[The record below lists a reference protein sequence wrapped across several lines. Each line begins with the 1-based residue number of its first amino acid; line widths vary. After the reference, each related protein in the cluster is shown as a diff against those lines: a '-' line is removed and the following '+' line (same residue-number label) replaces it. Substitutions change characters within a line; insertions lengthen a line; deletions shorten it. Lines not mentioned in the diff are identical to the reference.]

1 MSKPKY
7 AEKHAVV
14 ESEDYGSMFA
24 KFCESSTIHG
34 TYFWGESRSTLG
46 KSFWVLIV
54 LFGVISAALIINN
67 SFIAWK
73 DNPVITSVT
82 QIPIEQVPFPSVT
95 ICPIG
100 DTRFGFPE
108 FVANTRPTPD
118 GLNTGLAMIKA
129 LSLIH
134 TSRRTRQHQIK
145 GPSFSNSGSTDRPS
159 FENSQTTTQAKA
171 NYPSEPDTFPGDKN
185 PNEIRWNDE
194 AADGGGGFRDD
205 FQGDWEEDC
214 FIIYCQARRGNL
226 TYTTHGSGRA
236 DSVSVNEPQASAH
249 NCTLINEFETL
260 LNSIRL
266 GPTSEYSDNDD
277 SYGASGNRSTRERG
291 EANYGQKIVQMIY
304 ERLGLAPLTEIN
316 MTRLEG
322 DPLRMFP
329 TLGMGTG
336 PENLP
341 TCAEIREDLAFLK
354 DLDSFLGGPSNA
366 LDLSQTPPG
375 SIMSWV
381 FAHLPDN
388 ENATHLYHHFFPRSK
403 FPELY
408 SEAYG
413 TFEDMPLPD
422 LVHYLNDHGE
432 IDSARLSNI
441 TNHFRLNLT
450 KTLLNV
456 MRFSIHPPHVAE
468 VQEDFSIRQM
478 PQPLFPFC
486 WFRDQLDSGIKYGP
500 YDEHYCHSFQTTFND
515 HGLCYT
521 FNNFDLGFDDR
532 ATNEAVQVRK
542 VQGCGKS
549 KGLRVI
555 IDNHKFATLGSRNTP
570 GSKFQVYVTV
580 PGVVTHKVPFK
591 MDPTYHGE
599 HSIYLHGI
607 HYIDSSIQ
615 FKAWNK
621 DMKACYF
628 PDDRQLNY
636 FSIYTQDNC
645 LLECRL
651 NKIALICQCAP
662 WYLNQTQFPA
672 CGLSGNEC
680 FRENLANYQDDLQDR
695 TDCDCKNDCEGI
707 HIFSTMNRYSYSD
720 TTATDS
726 DLWWDAKTKTGR
738 LANYLLDPEHLFM
751 DPWTKNLTKMM
762 HDLDD
767 SELATKRF
775 REDISVLNFFFD
787 TPIIT
792 RITQEMRITVFDQIS
807 AVGGTLGLFTGVSLI
822 TFAEVFY
829 WLLRFIFASGR
840 QRFLRSQDVVQP
852 LSATH
857 PKSRLHANK
866 EPDLGPFGNNFQF

>member
-1 MSKPKY
+1 MEGGNP
-7 AEKHAVV
+7 
-14 ESEDYGSMFA
+14 F
-24 KFCESSTIHG
+24 
-34 TYFWGESRSTLG
+34 
-46 KSFWVLIV
+46 
-54 LFGVISAALIINN
+54 LIIL
-67 SFIAWK
+67 F
-73 DNPVITSVT
+73 
-82 QIPIEQVPFPSVT
+82 PI
-95 ICPIG
+95 
-100 DTRFGFPE
+100 RFGFPE
-108 FVANTRPTPD
+108 FVANTRPNPD
-118 GLNTGLAMIKA
+118 ELDTGLAMIKA

-134 TSRRTRQHQIK
+134 TSRRTRHDQTK
-145 GPSFSNSGSTDRPS
+145 SPSNNFRSTASPT
-159 FENSQTTTQAKA
+159 FENSQNTQAKA
-171 NYPSEPDTFPGDKN
+171 NYLSETFL
-185 PNEIRWNDE
+185 DE
-194 AADGGGGFRDD
+194 NLNKILRDRGVQD
-205 FQGDWEEDC
+205 DAQGDFLEEDC
-214 FIIYCQARRGNL
+214 FVIYCQARRGNL
-226 TYTTHGSGRA
+226 TYATDGSGQVN
-236 DSVSVNEPQASAH
+236 SVSANEPEASAH

-266 GPTSEYSDNDD
+266 EPFSESPGDD
-277 SYGASGNRSTRERG
+277 PSPSSTRG

-304 ERLGLAPLTEIN
+304 ERLGLAPLPEIN
-316 MTRLEG
+316 VTRLEG

-329 TLGMGTG
+329 TLGSGTKAG
-336 PENLP
+336 NLP

-354 DLDSFLGGPSNA
+354 DLDTFLGGPSA
-366 LDLSQTPPG
+366 LDLSQIPPG

-388 ENATHLYHHFFPRSK
+388 ENATHLYHSFFPRSQ

-408 SEAYG
+408 SAAYG
-413 TFEDMPLPD
+413 TWEDMPLPD

-432 IDSARLSNI
+432 IDKSRLLSI

-450 KTLLNV
+450 KTLLDV

-468 VQEDFSIRQM
+468 VEADFSIRQM

-486 WFRDQLDSGIKYGP
+486 WFRDQLDSGIKYGA

-532 ATNEAVQVRK
+532 AANEAVQVRK

-555 IDNHKFATLGSRNTP
+555 IDNHKVATLGKRLTP

-607 HYIDSSIQ
+607 HYIDSSEQ
-615 FKAWNK
+615 FKVWNK

-628 PDDRQLNY
+628 PDDRKLNY

-651 NKIALICQCAP
+651 NKIAPICQCAP

-672 CGLSGNEC
+672 CGLVGNEC

-720 TTATDS
+720 ATATDS

-738 LANYLLDPEHLFM
+738 LANYLLDPEHVFM

-762 HDLDD
+762 HGLDD
-767 SELATKRF
+767 TELATKRF
-775 REDISVLNFFFD
+775 EEDISVLNFFFD

-792 RITQEMRITVFDQIS
+792 RITLEMRITVFDQIS

-822 TFAEVFY
+822 TFAEVIY
-829 WLLRFIFASGR
+829 WVLRFTFASGR
-840 QRFLRSQDVVQP
+840 RRLFRSQDVVQP
-852 LSATH
+852 LPVAR
-857 PKSRLHANK
+857 PKSFKINK
-866 EPDLGPFGNNFQF
+866 EQPLSPFGTDFRF